1 MQHREYL
8 DLDLVVEGK
17 PSDGYRVQAVC
28 TAARL
33 SARAAFS
40 MPFTD
45 EELESFVAA
54 VTPGGATRRLAPTV
68 APPATPEVDVRT
80 MGERLFG
87 AAFTGDLGPCLVESI
102 RAARS
107 DQNKGVRVRL
117 HLADAPELGRIPWE
131 FLFSDFLDRYLALST
146 DTPVVRFLDVPSAI
160 DPLPVTLPLRVVV
173 VVSDPVDAPGLDVK
187 RETELLKATTTDLQ
201 KAGLLSLE
209 FLESATLS
217 NLQHR
222 LYEPMHV
229 FHFIGHGAYDEK
241 LRQGTLLFEDEQR
254 NAVRVSAT
262 RLATL
267 LHDAPDLRLAVLN
280 SCEGA
285 RGSTT
290 DPFSGVAQ
298 TLLRQGLPS
307 AVAMQSEISDRAAI
321 AFAHEFYFALCRGAD
336 VDAATSEGRKAVF
349 SAGNDIEWG
358 TPVLF
363 LRSEDA
369 RIFEVAEE
377 GAEPSREQHW
387 EALYD
392 GAQSAL
398 AADELVRAKSLLEQL
413 AAESPSYKDVTE
425 LLPRVAG
432 AAEAKEQA
440 ATVTGAVPAQR
451 TPGQVPPGPGW
462 FRGDG
467 PTTSTVAQPVPDP
480 EPHAEPRPV
489 PAPQG
494 WTQQPPPPPHGWTQ
508 PPRQPRRRRQP
519 GKRHWGRKVFALV
532 LVSLLA
538 AGVWIGYQAYI
549 SYTHTVHAPFA
560 LNGIKVDGFDGEWP
574 SGAKT
579 YTSSHLV
586 DGTLNQGVQGK
597 WKVAWDRNAL
607 YVFANVFDPDP
618 FFRQPSRPSQMFRVN
633 SVSLELGD
641 DPSKLSKDAPLR
653 TDDVHILIG
662 PVTASS
668 LGVVVNPAGRSGS
681 GSIVFVPGRQVP
693 GIAAETHT
701 NGGYTIE
708 AQIPWSSI
716 GRRTPAAGTTF
727 GANLNV
733 SDADQNG
740 RYRAMFSNNPDRTA
754 ANQNRPNTWYLLT
767 LDR

>member
-8 DLDLVVEGK
+8 DLDLLVETTAAK
-17 PSDGYRVQAVC
+17 GYRVRATC
-28 TAARL
+28 AAAKL
-33 SARAAFS
+33 SAAADFA

-45 EELESFVAA
+45 DELAAFVAA

-68 APPATPEVDVRT
+68 PAPATATVDVRT

-87 AAFTGDLGPCLVESI
+87 AAFAGDLGPCLVESI
-102 RAARS
+102 RTART
-107 DQNKGVRVRL
+107 DQNKGLRVRL

-131 FLFSDFLDRYLALST
+131 FLFSDFLDRYLALSS
-146 DTPVVRFLDVPSAI
+146 DTPVVRYLDVPSAV

-187 RETELLKATTTDLQ
+187 RETELLQATTADLQ
-201 KAGLLSLE
+201 KSGLLSLE
-209 FLESATLS
+209 FLEAATLS

-229 FHFIGHGAYDEK
+229 FHFIGHGAYDDK
-241 LRQGTLLFEDEQR
+241 LRQGTLLFEDEQKH
-254 NAVRVSAT
+254 AVRVSAT

-349 SAGNDIEWG
+349 SAGNDVEWG

-369 RIFEVAEE
+369 RLFEVAEE
-377 GAEPSREQHW
+377 PAEPSRDQHW
-387 EALYD
+387 DALYSA
-392 GAQSAL
+392 AQTAL
-398 AADELVRAKSLLEQL
+398 AADETERAKSLLEQL
-413 AAESPSYKDVTE
+413 ASESPDYKDVTA
-425 LLPRVAG
+425 LLPRLRSQVA
-432 AAEAKEQA
+432 AAAAGTGPVGHLQLESEAGQSGVVESR
-440 ATVTGAVPAQR
+440 VVPQQR
-451 TPGQVPPGPGW
+451 QEGP
-462 FRGDG
+462 
-467 PTTSTVAQPVPDP
+467 V
-480 EPHAEPRPV
+480 
-489 PAPQG
+489 APQG
-494 WTQQPPPPPHGWTQ
+494 WFRTDAPPPPPTGWQQTQ
-508 PPRQPRRRRQP
+508 PHATPPPPPTRKQWTGPRPPRRRRF
-519 GKRHWGRKVFALV
+519 RWGRLVFSLILLGV
-532 LVSLLA
+532 LAFAVT
-538 AGVWIGYQAYI
+538 VGYYAYI

-560 LNGIKVDGFDGEWP
+560 QNAIRIDGNDSDWP
-574 SGAKT
+574 SSAKT

-586 DGTLNQGVQGK
+586 DGTVNQGVQGK
-597 WKVAWDRNAL
+597 WRLAWDRNNL
-607 YVFANVFDPDP
+607 YVHVSVFDPDP
-618 FFRQPSRPSQMFRVN
+618 AFHVPSRLSQMFAVN
-633 SVSLELGD
+633 SVSFELGS
-641 DPSKLSKDAPLR
+641 DPSNLPKGSPLR
-653 TDDVHILIG
+653 ADDLHVMIG
-662 PVTASS
+662 PVSATSM
-668 LGVVVNPAGRSGS
+668 GVVVNPAGRSSS
-681 GSIVFVPGRQVP
+681 GGVVFVAGARVQAA
-693 GIAAETHT
+693 AAETHT

-708 AQIPWSSI
+708 AAIPWSSL
-716 GRRTPAAGTTF
+716 GRSTPAAGTTF

-733 SDADQNG
+733 SDADESG
-740 RYRAMFSNNPDRTA
+740 RYRAMVSNNPDRTA
-754 ANQNRPNTWYLLT
+754 ANQNRPRTWYLLT